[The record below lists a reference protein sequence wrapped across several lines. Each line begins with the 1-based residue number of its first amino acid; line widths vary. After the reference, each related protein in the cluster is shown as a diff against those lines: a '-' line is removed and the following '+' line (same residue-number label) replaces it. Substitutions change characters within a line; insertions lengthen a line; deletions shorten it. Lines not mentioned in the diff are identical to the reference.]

1 MSTMFTLATVYVYNT
16 LYLLFFIVSNYL
28 CKALGA
34 GETVLVE
41 RGQAVGNRLDWRYTF
56 MVIIEWRELAL
67 SSFFVDF
74 STPVLST
81 SLVLVRLCGMGWLE
95 LFSGVCGWCTMVF
108 WILECFIFLLLSRSG
123 SEVCM
128 SNLSF

>member
-1 MSTMFTLATVYVYNT
+1 M
-16 LYLLFFIVSNYL
+16 
-28 CKALGA
+28 
-34 GETVLVE
+34 LVE

-95 LFSGVCGWCTMVF
+95 LFLRCLWMDREQPHGAQWFSGSLSVLF
-108 WILECFIFLLLSRSG
+108 FLLLSRSG